1 MCPQVF
7 DLPNRS
13 VGSDDDQRADK
24 KFVSSKFHVLHVTQV
39 SAASTAQ
46 FNDPAKKQKT
56 RTIEMYR
63 STLVTPSTPLDRE
76 KQAVGSLSSVVLYPC
91 TCVCCVVVHNP
102 ILALVPLHYH
112 HLLFVVLLELL
123 LLAHLAFSA
132 TFILRFVYR

>member
-1 MCPQVF
+1 MF
-7 DLPNRS
+7 YM
-13 VGSDDDQRADK
+13 
-24 KFVSSKFHVLHVTQV
+24 LHKLVQQ
-39 SAASTAQ
+39 AQ
-46 FNDPAKKQKT
+46 HNSMTPLK
-56 RTIEMYR
+56 REHCEMYR

-76 KQAVGSLSSVVLYPC
+76 KQAVGSLSSVVLYP
-91 TCVCCVVVHNP
+91 CVCCVVVHNP